1 MGTMDYIALEVSSLN
16 RQGTKNDQ
24 FHWHGNRNS
33 DACQPAV
40 ALDCDGFQVR
50 HGEIFGIL
58 GADSSS
64 KSALVRCLA
73 ERLLADEGRITISGQ
88 GVLRDETAVKRLIN
102 RVLAD
107 ASFFQKLTPLEN
119 LLYGAR
125 LYSLGEPAARA
136 CAIEVLKQMGFDEET
151 MSRPVEELSTCVQQE
166 VAAACASLTQ
176 PALLLLYEPTRGLPP
191 TSRQE
196 VQSFMEE
203 LRDGYNAT
211 ILLTTRDVWEA
222 ETLCDR
228 VAILNEGQIVA
239 VGTPEGLKDLVP
251 QTNGHTPTLADALV
265 QLTSG

>member
-1 MGTMDYIALEVSSLN
+1 MGTMDYIALEISSLN
-16 RQGTKNDQ
+16 RHTIKDDQ
-24 FHWHGNRNS
+24 SRQDGNRNS
-33 DACQPAV
+33 DARQSAV
-40 ALDCDGFQVR
+40 ALDCDGFQVW

-58 GADSSS
+58 GADSSG
-64 KSALVRCLA
+64 KTALVRCFA
-73 ERLLADEGRITISGQ
+73 DRLLADERRITISGQ

-107 ASFFQKLTPLEN
+107 ASLFQKLTPLEN

-125 LYSLGEPAARA
+125 LYSLGEQAARA
-136 CAIEVLKQMGFDEET
+136 CAVEVLKQMGLDEET
-151 MSRPVEELSTCVQQE
+151 ISRPVGELSACVQQK

-176 PALLLLYEPTRGLPP
+176 PVFLLLDEPTKGLPP
-191 TSRQE
+191 TSKRE

-203 LRDGYNAT
+203 LRDAYNAT

-239 VGTPEGLKDLVP
+239 VGTPAGLKELVP
-251 QTNGHTPTLADALV
+251 QTDGHTPTLEDVLV
-265 QLTSG
+265 GLTSG